1 MRARSWNT
9 ERYSASTTATR
20 RRPPLVLKATRPSRL
35 AKIVSSRPM
44 PAPGPG
50 RKRVPRCRTMIVP
63 DVTPWPSKTLTP
75 SILGAESRPF
85 LDDPSPFL
93 CAISVLFLV
102 CLERGERALA
112 LCMVLLV
119 LERGRDLL
127 RRPVACLLGDLLDG
141 HVFIAARQ
149 LRGR

>member
-1 MRARSWNT
+1 MEIKRRA
-9 ERYSASTTATR
+9 
-20 RRPPLVLKATRPSRL
+20 PLDLNSTRPSRL
-35 AKIVSSRPM
+35 AKIVSSRPI

-93 CAISVLFLV
+93 CAISVLFLL
-102 CLERGERALA
+102 CLERGEGALA
-112 LCMVLLV
+112 LRMRLLV
-119 LERGRDLL
+119 LERRPDLL
-127 RRPVACLLGDLLDG
+127 RRPVASLLGDVLDG
-141 HVFIAARQ
+141 H
-149 LRGR
+149 